1 MLPFPQPEV
10 ELQGSEVPSVLRKL
24 QKWGDY
30 ESFGTPVWPSRFVP
44 MKTPLSHDIL
54 RDWKLLEAPHH
65 SLTVQDLLSAQAAAG
80 RQVGLIIDLTN
91 HDCLYEEDVPA
102 EVGVVGVVQY
112 TWLGQLSS
120 RQHPTLVHPTTC
132 APAPC

>member
-1 MLPFPQPEV
+1 
-10 ELQGSEVPSVLRKL
+10 VLRKL

-65 SLTVQDLLSAQAAAG
+65 SLTVQDLLAAQAAAG

-102 EVGVVGVVQY
+102 EVGVPIHY
-112 TWLGQLSS
+112 STRLGQVSS